1 MSPDQLLGTLYAE
14 SPFATF
20 PLEQYPARAGGWHSD
35 NTVIDR
41 LVAEARPGLIIEV
54 GTWLGGSAIHMGK
67 LLQAQGKSGR
77 ILCIDTWL
85 GAAEFWDSQQD
96 EQRYKAL
103 SIRHG
108 FPMVFYQF
116 LANVIHSGLQDTVVP
131 FPQTA
136 NNAAVW
142 LAKRKVKAELIYID
156 GSHEED
162 DVAADLAHYWDLLAE
177 GGVIFG
183 DDYDAFWPGVIIAV
197 NKFAAD
203 RGLQVVQEGGFW
215 TLRKTHAAPA
225 PSKWGPQ
232 DELAALRAEN
242 AILRAQ
248 QTASLAR
255 TEEMVSLQVHIEN
268 YIQMIKTETA
278 RAGFFYEKLERA
290 NERLTQNG
298 LQPVSMVPGQV

>member
-1 MSPDQLLGTLYAE
+1 MESDEILSALYAK
-14 SPFATF
+14 SPYDGF
-20 PLEQYPARAGGWHSD
+20 PLAEYPARTGGWHSD
-35 NTVIDR
+35 NSVIDR
-41 LVAEARPGLIIEV
+41 LVAEARPKLIIEV
-54 GTWLGGSAIHMGK
+54 GTWLGGSAAHMAK
-67 LLQAQGKSGR
+67 LLQGQGQGGQV
-77 ILCIDTWL
+77 LCIDTWL

-96 EQRYKAL
+96 VERYQAL
-103 SIRHG
+103 GIKQG
-108 FPMVFYQF
+108 FPTVFYQF
-116 LANVIHSGLQDTVVP
+116 LANILHAGLQDTIVP

-142 LAKRKVKAELIYID
+142 LARRKVKAELIYID

-162 DVAADLAHYWDLLAE
+162 DVAADLAHYWELLAD
-177 GGVIFG
+177 GGTLFG
-183 DDYDAFWPGVIIAV
+183 DDYDAYWPGVIIAV
-197 NKFAAD
+197 NKFATD
-203 RGLQVVQEGGFW
+203 RGLEVIQEGGFW
-215 TLRKTHAAPA
+215 EIKKTHSAPA

-290 NERLTQNG
+290 NERLQQNG
-298 LQPVSMVPGQV
+298 LPTVSMVPGQA